1 MHHFE
6 QHKLKAIF
14 FPVKF
19 YFLIYIGPDIE
30 KIVCAAPRRALK
42 SRKKLRYLIF
52 FPRIWVR
59 LSFKKIGSDPDPT
72 LLRNDF
78 FIYILG
84 R

>member
-19 YFLIYIGPDIE
+19 YFLICIGPDIE

-42 SRKKLRYLIF
+42 SRKKLRYLK
-52 FPRIWVR
+52 
-59 LSFKKIGSDPDPT
+59 S
-72 LLRNDF
+72 DF
-78 FIYILG
+78 FSSDLDPAQL
-84 R
+84 